1 MKPRKELIWL
11 IWKEIFNHFSPPTCL
26 WYTRE
31 RVERYLQRSTYEI
44 GSPPSLA
51 PSSLNTNFF
60 LTLGNPANTACSI
73 STVSCTVLS
82 HATSLSPTLLF
93 PNRRF
98 PNRYGEEFFF
108 ASGTV
113 ARSNF
118 SNRCYGK
125 ANVAFGTTTIRR
137 FVDESWKLFR
147 RISTPQRYST
157 CHTLLQ
163 HDIIKWFSPC
173 VTVRFRLGFAYRGAW
188 KREEAFM

>member
-11 IWKEIFNHFSPPTCL
+11 IWKEIFNHFTPPTCL

-31 RVERYLQRSTYEI
+31 RAERYLQRSTYEI

-125 ANVAFGTTTIRR
+125 ANVAFGTIDDSSTRVESCFGEYPHHKDIPRVTRCCNTILSN
-137 FVDESWKLFR
+137 DS
-147 RISTPQRYST
+147 
-157 CHTLLQ
+157 
-163 HDIIKWFSPC
+163 
-173 VTVRFRLGFAYRGAW
+173 RLVSRLDLG
-188 KREEAFM
+188 